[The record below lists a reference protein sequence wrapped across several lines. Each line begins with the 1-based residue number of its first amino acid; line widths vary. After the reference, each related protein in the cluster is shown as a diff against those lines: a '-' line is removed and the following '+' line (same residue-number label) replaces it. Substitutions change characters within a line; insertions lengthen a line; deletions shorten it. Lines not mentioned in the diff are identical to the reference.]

1 MGTDIY
7 SKSTL
12 CNAGGKAC
20 AVRPQRL
27 VAAAACDIFSLWTDR
42 GGILGKKIGVA
53 ASGSAEVSRTAV
65 EILEAGGNA
74 FDAALGALCTAAIAE
89 PLLVSLGG
97 GGFMLALP
105 DGQKPRVYDFF
116 CQTPSRRRPT
126 AELDFYPIMAN
137 FGTAAQE
144 FHIGMG
150 SIAVPGII
158 AGIFEAHRE
167 LGRMPLQ
174 DIMTPAIELARG
186 GVRVDEFHHYIIRI
200 LRPIMQATPAS
211 FRLFESPAH
220 PGRLIRVGELLCN
233 PQAADSLEA
242 LTREGQALFYRGEW
256 AAQFARDCLERGG
269 HITREDLASYQ
280 VERREPVVFRYR
292 GTRCAINPPPSPGGC
307 LIAFALG
314 VISDWDSSKE
324 SWGSVG
330 HAMNL
335 LRGMRAASVAR
346 HHYKLESGLEREKME
361 RLLGEET
368 VREWQQGLEL
378 NSLFSRGT
386 THISVA
392 DRAGNIASLTASNG
406 EGCAY
411 VLPGTGIMLN
421 NMLGEED
428 LNFGG
433 FHRWKENVR
442 LASMMSPAVAEL
454 ADGTRIA
461 LGTGGSNRIRSAITQ
476 VLVNLLDFGMSLEQ
490 AVTASRMHLEGDMLS
505 IEAGFPED
513 AVTALTSAVPQ
524 HHLWPESNLFFGGVH
539 TVSIKHGGIFDGAGD
554 PRRGG
559 VVAFARSG

>member
-1 MGTDIY
+1 
-7 SKSTL
+7 
-12 CNAGGKAC
+12 
-20 AVRPQRL
+20 
-27 VAAAACDIFSLWTDR
+27 
-42 GGILGKKIGVA
+42 LGKRIGVA

-97 GGFMLALP
+97 GGFLLALP

-116 CQTPSRRRPT
+116 CQTPARRRDT
-126 AELDFYPIMAN
+126 SELDFYPIMAN

-144 FHIGMG
+144 FHIGVG
-150 SIAVPGII
+150 SIAVPGIV

-167 LGRMPLQ
+167 LGRMPLRE
-174 DIMTPAIELARG
+174 IMTPAIELARN
-186 GVRVDEFHHYIIRI
+186 GVVVDDFHHYIIRI

-211 FRLFESPAH
+211 FALYESPAN
-220 PGRLIRVGELLCN
+220 PGRLIRAGELLRN
-233 PQAADSLEA
+233 PQAADSLAA
-242 LTREGQALFYRGEW
+242 LIAEGEELFYRGEW
-256 AAQFARDCLERGG
+256 AQALARDCREQGG
-269 HITREDLASYQ
+269 QVTLEDLASYR

-314 VISDWDSSKE
+314 VISDWDSSQE
-324 SWGSVG
+324 SWGSPG
-330 HAMNL
+330 HALNL

-346 HHYKLESGLEREKME
+346 HRYHLESGLEREKME
-361 RLLGEET
+361 QLLGEET
-368 VREWQQGLEL
+368 VREWQRGLQL
-378 NSLFSRGT
+378 NALFSRGT

-411 VLPGTGIMLN
+411 VLPGSGIMLN

-433 FHRWKENVR
+433 FHRWTENAR

-476 VLVNLLDFGMSLEQ
+476 VLINLLDFGMSLEQ
-490 AVTASRMHLEGDMLS
+490 AVTAPRMHLEGDMLS
-505 IEAGFPED
+505 IEEGFPED
-513 AVTALTSAVPQ
+513 TNAALISASPR
-524 HHLWPESNLFFGGVH
+524 HHMWPDKNLFFGGVH
-539 TVSIKHGGIFDGAGD
+539 AVSIQHGGIFDGAGD

-559 VVAFARSG
+559 AVAFARAG

>member
-1 MGTDIY
+1 
-7 SKSTL
+7 
-12 CNAGGKAC
+12 
-20 AVRPQRL
+20 
-27 VAAAACDIFSLWTDR
+27 
-42 GGILGKKIGVA
+42 LGKRIGVA

-97 GGFMLALP
+97 GGFLLALP

-116 CQTPSRRRPT
+116 CQTPARRRDT
-126 AELDFYPIMAN
+126 SELDFYPIMAN

-144 FHIGMG
+144 FHIGVG
-150 SIAVPGII
+150 SIAVPGIV

-167 LGRMPLQ
+167 LGRMPLR
-174 DIMTPAIELARG
+174 DIMTPAIELARN
-186 GVRVDEFHHYIIRI
+186 GVRVDDFHHYIIRI

-211 FRLFESPAH
+211 FALFESPAN
-220 PGRLIRVGELLCN
+220 PGRLIRAGELLRS

-242 LTREGQALFYRGEW
+242 LIAEGEELFYRGEW
-256 AAQFARDCLERGG
+256 AQELDRDCREQGG
-269 HITREDLASYQ
+269 QVTLEDLASYR

-314 VISDWDSSKE
+314 VISDWDSSQE
-324 SWGSVG
+324 SWGSPG
-330 HAMNL
+330 HALNL

-346 HHYKLESGLEREKME
+346 HRYHLESGLERGKME
-361 RLLGEET
+361 QLLGEET
-368 VREWQQGLEL
+368 VREWQRGLQL
-378 NSLFSRGT
+378 NALFSRGT

-411 VLPGTGIMLN
+411 VLPGSGIMLN

-433 FHRWKENVR
+433 FHRWTENVR

-490 AVTASRMHLEGDMLS
+490 AVTAPRMHLEGDMLS
-505 IEAGFPED
+505 IEDGFPED
-513 AVTALTSAVPQ
+513 TNAALISASPR
-524 HHLWPESNLFFGGVH
+524 HHLWPDKNLFFGGVH
-539 TVSIKHGGIFDGAGD
+539 AVSIQHGGIFDGAGD

-559 VVAFARSG
+559 VVAFARAG

>member
-1 MGTDIY
+1 MG
-7 SKSTL
+7 K
-12 CNAGGKAC
+12 
-20 AVRPQRL
+20 R
-27 VAAAACDIFSLWTDR
+27 
-42 GGILGKKIGVA
+42 IGVA

-97 GGFMLALP
+97 GGFLLALP

-116 CQTPSRRRPT
+116 CQTPARRRDT
-126 AELDFYPIMAN
+126 SELDFYPIMAN

-144 FHIGMG
+144 FHIGVG
-150 SIAVPGII
+150 SIAVPGIV

-167 LGRMPLQ
+167 LGRMPLRE
-174 DIMTPAIELARG
+174 IMTPAIELARN
-186 GVRVDEFHHYIIRI
+186 GVVVDDFHHYIIRI

-211 FRLFESPAH
+211 FALYESPAN
-220 PGRLIRVGELLCN
+220 PGRLIRAGELLRN
-233 PQAADSLEA
+233 PQAADSLAA
-242 LTREGQALFYRGEW
+242 LIAEGEELFYRGEW
-256 AAQFARDCLERGG
+256 AQALARDCREQGG
-269 HITREDLASYQ
+269 QVTLEDLASYR

-314 VISDWDSSKE
+314 VISDWDSSQE
-324 SWGSVG
+324 SWGSPG
-330 HAMNL
+330 HALNL

-346 HHYKLESGLEREKME
+346 HRYHLESGLEREKME
-361 RLLGEET
+361 QLLGEET
-368 VREWQQGLEL
+368 VREWQRGLQL
-378 NSLFSRGT
+378 NALFSRGT

-411 VLPGTGIMLN
+411 VLPGSGIMLN

-433 FHRWKENVR
+433 FHRWTENAR

-490 AVTASRMHLEGDMLS
+490 AVTAPRMHLEGDMLS
-505 IEAGFPED
+505 IEEGFPED
-513 AVTALTSAVPQ
+513 TNAALISASPR
-524 HHLWPESNLFFGGVH
+524 HHMWPDKNLFFGGVH
-539 TVSIKHGGIFDGAGD
+539 AVSIQHGGIFDGAGD

-559 VVAFARSG
+559 AVAFARAG

>member
-1 MGTDIY
+1 
-7 SKSTL
+7 
-12 CNAGGKAC
+12 
-20 AVRPQRL
+20 
-27 VAAAACDIFSLWTDR
+27 
-42 GGILGKKIGVA
+42 LGKRIGVA

-97 GGFMLALP
+97 GGFLLALP

-116 CQTPSRRRPT
+116 CQTPARRRDT
-126 AELDFYPIMAN
+126 SELDFYPIMAN

-144 FHIGMG
+144 FHIGVG
-150 SIAVPGII
+150 SIAVPGIV

-167 LGRMPLQ
+167 LGRMPLRE
-174 DIMTPAIELARG
+174 IMTPAIELARN
-186 GVRVDEFHHYIIRI
+186 GVLVDDFHHYIIRI

-211 FRLFESPAH
+211 FALYESPAN
-220 PGRLIRVGELLCN
+220 PGRLIRAGELLRN
-233 PQAADSLEA
+233 PQAADSLAA
-242 LTREGQALFYRGEW
+242 LIAEGEELFYRGEW
-256 AAQFARDCLERGG
+256 AQALARDCREQGG
-269 HITREDLASYQ
+269 QVTLEDLASYR

-307 LIAFALG
+307 LIAFALV
-314 VISDWDSSKE
+314 VISDWDSSQE
-324 SWGSVG
+324 SWGSPG
-330 HAMNL
+330 HALNL

-346 HHYKLESGLEREKME
+346 HRYHLESGLEREKME
-361 RLLGEET
+361 QLLGEET
-368 VREWQQGLEL
+368 VREWQRGLQL
-378 NSLFSRGT
+378 NALFSRGT

-411 VLPGTGIMLN
+411 VLPGSGIMLN

-433 FHRWKENVR
+433 FHRWTENAR

-476 VLVNLLDFGMSLEQ
+476 VLINLLDFGMSLEQ
-490 AVTASRMHLEGDMLS
+490 AVTAPRMHLEGDMLS
-505 IEAGFPED
+505 IEEGFPED
-513 AVTALTSAVPQ
+513 TNAALISASPR
-524 HHLWPESNLFFGGVH
+524 HHMWPDKNLFFGGVH
-539 TVSIKHGGIFDGAGD
+539 AVSIQHGGIFDGAGD

-559 VVAFARSG
+559 AVAFARAG